1 MNRTRF
7 AALLAGLGILASQAG
22 HLLAYQVRL
31 GAAAQ
36 QLQSSGVH
44 AYFPMLAK
52 TGLGV
57 FALGLLGGVFMV
69 GLARVATGRP
79 LQPDSVPSYLRLL
92 AGLYTIQL
100 AFFAAQET
108 VEAVASGAPSGT
120 AADLILWGTVG
131 QLPIAA
137 VAAIALRWLLARVR
151 PAIAEIRLLFAP
163 IGRQLEPTV
172 ALVSIAA
179 VQHEVPFSARFAA
192 SSLSRRGPPSF

>member
-1 MNRTRF
+1 MNRRRF
-7 AALLAGLGILASQAG
+7 AALLVGLGILASQAG
-22 HLLAYQVRL
+22 HLLVYQLRF

-36 QLQSSGVH
+36 QVQSSGAH
-44 AYFPMLAK
+44 LYFPTLAK

-57 FALGLLGGVFMV
+57 FALALLGSLFMV
-69 GLARVATGRP
+69 GLARVASGRP
-79 LQPDSVPSYLRLL
+79 VEPDSAPSYLRLL

-108 VEAVASGAPSGT
+108 VEAVVSGAPSGT

-131 QLPIAA
+131 QLPVAA

-151 PAIAEIRLLFAP
+151 PAAAEIRLLIAP
-163 IGRQLEPTV
+163 AGQPLELTL
-172 ALVSIAA
+172 ALVPIPALG
-179 VQHEVPFSARFAA
+179 HETVFTPRFAA